1 MHPIYKN
8 TDACTY
14 IYIYTCTYIYIYIHQ
29 AVPFCDSVPID
40 DVIIPGWIHE
50 APVASNACVT
60 IEQGNTSI
68 NVY

>member
-8 TDACTY
+8 TNAYTY
-14 IYIYTCTYIYIYIHQ
+14 ICIHQ